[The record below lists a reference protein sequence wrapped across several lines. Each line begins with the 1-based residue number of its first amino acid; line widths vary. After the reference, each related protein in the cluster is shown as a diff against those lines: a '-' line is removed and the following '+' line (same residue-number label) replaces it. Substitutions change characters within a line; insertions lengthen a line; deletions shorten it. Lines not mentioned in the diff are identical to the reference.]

1 MRVKNIIIII
11 AAVFITVML
20 ILYPENSLQSA
31 LHGLELWGKTV
42 LPSLLPFVVAS
53 FILMETGIVSLISGF
68 FTPVMRFLFNTPGQ
82 SAYVLIASSLS
93 GYPVGARLTGELFK
107 KGDISELDASK
118 ILRFTSVSGPVFI
131 TGAVSTGM
139 LGIPEAGVY
148 LAGAHYMS
156 AILTGIV
163 FGIFSKRDK
172 RDIKKTSVKQNF
184 YDFKNSLS
192 RTRSF
197 GDIMTDSVTKAIKT
211 MLKVGGFIIFFS
223 VFAEVLSVIG
233 IMEMLTR
240 FFSPILGLLGI
251 SQNAVQSMLLGSVE
265 LTNGCASAASLSI
278 GIEQKLSII
287 SFIIAFGGFCVHMQT
302 RAVCQGVKP
311 KMFLLAKLLQGVFA
325 YLLCMASLKLW
336 PLTVSVSSFPE
347 QTNTAA
353 YLGVSFAAVSIIILV
368 IIKFVQKRYFL
379 RFPDN

>member
-1 MRVKNIIIII
+1 MRVKNIAIII
-11 AAVFITVML
+11 AAVFMTVML

-53 FILMETGIVSLISGF
+53 FILMQTGIVSLISGF
-68 FTPVMRFLFNTPGQ
+68 FAPIMRFLFNTPGQ

-93 GYPVGARLTGELFK
+93 GYPVGARLTGELYK
-107 KGDISELDASK
+107 NGDISEPDASK

-148 LAGAHYMS
+148 LAGAHYLS
-156 AILTGIV
+156 AVLTGII
-163 FGIFSKRDK
+163 FGIFSKRNK
-172 RDIKKTSVKQNF
+172 KDIKKTSVKQNF

-223 VFAEVLSVIG
+223 VVAEVLSVLGVWNFLMNILAPNSTVQA
-233 IMEMLTR
+233 ES
-240 FFSPILGLLGI
+240 SPVYSLLI
-251 SQNAVQSMLLGSVE
+251 GSVE
-265 LTNGCASAASLSI
+265 LTGGCYHTSSLTI
-278 GIEQKLSII
+278 PINLKLSVI

-311 KMFLLAKLLQGVFA
+311 KMFLLAKLLQGVLA
-325 YLLCMASLKLW
+325 YGLCMASLKLW
-336 PLTVSVSSFPE
+336 PLTVSVSTFAK

-353 YLGVSFAAVSIIILV
+353 YLGVCFAAVSIIVLV
-368 IIKFVQKRYFL
+368 IVKLLQKRYFL

>member
-1 MRVKNIIIII
+1 MRVKNIAIII
-11 AAVFITVML
+11 AAVFMTVML

-68 FTPVMRFLFNTPGQ
+68 FAPVMRFLFNTPGQ

-93 GYPVGARLTGELFK
+93 GYPVGARLTGELYK
-107 KGDISELDASK
+107 KGDITELDASK

-139 LGIPEAGVY
+139 LGLPEAGIY
-148 LAGAHYMS
+148 LAGAHYLS

-163 FGIFSKRDK
+163 FGIFSKRDNK
-172 RDIKKTSVKQNF
+172 DIKKTSVKQNI

-192 RTRSF
+192 RTRPF

-223 VFAEVLSVIG
+223 VVAEVLSELGVWNFLISILAPNSTIQAG
-233 IMEMLTR
+233 S
-240 FFSPILGLLGI
+240 SPVYSLLI
-251 SQNAVQSMLLGSVE
+251 GSVE
-265 LTNGCASAASLSI
+265 LTGGSYHAASLTTPI
-278 GIEQKLSII
+278 NLKLSII

-311 KMFLLAKLLQGVFA
+311 KMFLLAKLLQGVLA
-325 YLLCMASLKLW
+325 YVLCMASLKLW
-336 PLTVSVSSFPE
+336 PLTVSVSTFVK

-353 YLGVSFAAVSIIILV
+353 YLGVCFAAVSIIVLV
-368 IIKFVQKRYFL
+368 IIKLLQKRYFL